1 MNRAIAISGVFSALF
16 ALATSAGVAQQLP
29 PGTRSV
35 DDHSQQNAVSE
46 QIREAESSLEKQD
59 YKTAEAKLK
68 VLATANPKDGRI
80 QYDLGFA
87 EERNGE
93 EADAAKAYA
102 AAIAAIPE
110 FAEPRVALGLMDAR
124 SGRIEAAHKQ
134 LTDAAMIQTAVPELR
149 GRALRA
155 LAHLDETSNPDAAR
169 EELLAALKLTAET
182 PDDVL
187 MGAELADRAG
197 DAQDAIPAYQR
208 ALKLMPGDLDAT
220 AGLAHALQHAGKLA
234 DADAVLTAALKDHP
248 QDARLVAQAAS
259 LYAAEGKAA
268 NAIPL
273 LEQLR
278 ASDPKFAADPDS
290 TQLLAQLYYVNG
302 DNAAAEKLYTELLVA
317 TPKDPILLD
326 SLGSTQVKQGHD
338 AAAEATFVKAVALRA
353 AFHDDQAWGEAEG
366 HLAFAASKNNDP
378 QTCLAALDA
387 RSTVLP
393 NSPTSLFLQ
402 ATAHDK
408 LHQNKQAIAA
418 YKAFLALAG
427 DKFPDQTF
435 QAQHR
440 IIALQHVQ

>member
-1 MNRAIAISGVFSALF
+1 MNRIVVFSALF
-16 ALATSAGVAQQLP
+16 AVVASTGVAQQLP
-29 PGTRSV
+29 PGTHSV

-46 QIREAESSLEKQD
+46 QVTEAESSLEKQD

-68 VLATANPKDGRI
+68 VLAAVNPKDGRV

-93 EADAAKAYA
+93 EADAARAYA
-102 AAIAAIPE
+102 ASIAAIPE
-110 FAEPRVALGLMDAR
+110 FAEPKVALGLLDAR
-124 SGRIEAAHKQ
+124 SGHIQSAHQ
-134 LTDAAMIQTAVPELR
+134 ELLDAAKIPTAQPELR
-149 GRALRA
+149 ARALRA

-169 EELLAALKLTAET
+169 EELLAALKLTPET

-187 MGAELADRAG
+187 MGAELADRSG
-197 DAQDAIPAYQR
+197 DATDAIPAYRR
-208 ALKLMPGDLDAT
+208 ALNLLPGDVDAT

-234 DADAVLTAALKDHP
+234 DADAVLTAALKAHP
-248 QDARLVAQAAS
+248 NDARLVAQAAS

-268 NAIPL
+268 EAIPL
-273 LEQLR
+273 LVQLR
-278 ASDPKFAADPDS
+278 ASDAKIAADPDM
-290 TQLLAQLYYVNG
+290 TRLLAQLEYVNG
-302 DNAAAEKLYTELLVA
+302 DNVEAEKLYTELLA
-317 TPKDPILLD
+317 ANPTDPMLLD
-326 SLGSTQVKQGHD
+326 AMGSAQVKQGKD
-338 AAAEATFVKAVALRA
+338 AEAEATFVKVVKLRA

-378 QTCLAALDA
+378 QTSLAALDA

-402 ATAHDK
+402 ATSHDK

-418 YKAFLALAG
+418 YKAFLAIAG

-435 QAQHR
+435 EAQHR

>member
-1 MNRAIAISGVFSALF
+1 MKRCMMLIALF
-16 ALATSAGVAQQLP
+16 AIATTAGVAQQLP
-29 PGTRSV
+29 PGTHSV
-35 DDHSQQNAVSE
+35 DDHSQHNAASE
-46 QIREAESSLEKQD
+46 QISEAESALEKQD
-59 YKTAEAKLK
+59 YKGAEAKLK
-68 VLATANPKDGRI
+68 VLAAANPNNGRV

-102 AAIAAIPE
+102 ASIAAIPE
-110 FAEPRVALGLMDAR
+110 FAEPKVAMGLLNAR
-124 SGRIEAAHKQ
+124 SGKIEAAHKQ
-134 LTDAAMIQTAVPELR
+134 LTDAAMIQTAPPELR

-155 LAHLDETSNPDAAR
+155 LAHMDETSNPDAAR
-169 EELLAALKLTAET
+169 EELLAALKLTPET

-187 MGAELADRAG
+187 MGAELADREG
-197 DAQDAIPAYQR
+197 DSEDAIPAYKR

-234 DADAVLTAALKDHP
+234 DADAVLSAALKEHP
-248 QDARLVAQAAS
+248 NDVRLVAQAAS

-268 NAIPL
+268 EAIPL
-273 LEQLR
+273 LVQLR
-278 ASDPKFAADPDS
+278 ASDAKIAADPDM
-290 TQLLAQLYYVNG
+290 TRLLAQLEYVNG
-302 DNAAAEKLYTELLVA
+302 DNVEAEKLYTELLTA
-317 TPKDPILLD
+317 NPTDPMLLD
-326 SLGSTQVKQGHD
+326 ALGSTQVKQGKD
-338 AAAEATFVKAVALRA
+338 AEAEATFVKAVKLRA

-378 QTCLAALDA
+378 QTSLAALDA

-418 YKAFLALAG
+418 YRAFLTIAG

-435 QAQHR
+435 EAQHR

>member
-1 MNRAIAISGVFSALF
+1 MLFTALF
-16 ALATSAGVAQQLP
+16 VVATSAGVAQQLP
-29 PGTRSV
+29 PGTHSV
-35 DDHSQQNAVSE
+35 DDHSQQNAVSQ
-46 QIREAESSLEKQD
+46 QITDAESSLEKQD

-68 VLATANPKDGRI
+68 VLAAADPKDGRV

-102 AAIAAIPE
+102 AAIAAMPE
-110 FAEPRVALGLMDAR
+110 FAEPKVALGLLDAR
-124 SGRIEAAHKQ
+124 AGRIEAAHKE
-134 LTDAAMIQTAVPELR
+134 LTDAAMIQTAAPELR

-155 LAHLDETSNPDAAR
+155 LAHLDETSNPAAAR

-197 DAQDAIPAYQR
+197 DAEDAIPAYQR

-220 AGLAHALQHAGKLA
+220 AGLAHALQHAGKLS
-234 DADAVLTAALKDHP
+234 DADAVLMAALKEHP
-248 QDARLVAQAAS
+248 NDVRLVAQAVS

-268 NAIPL
+268 EAIPL
-273 LEQLR
+273 LVQLR
-278 ASDPKFAADPDS
+278 ASDAKIAADPD
-290 TQLLAQLYYVNG
+290 TTRLLAQLEYVSG
-302 DNAAAEKLYTELLVA
+302 DNSDAEELYAELLVT
-317 TPKDPILLD
+317 TPRDPMLLD

-338 AAAEATFVKAVALRA
+338 GEAEVTFLKAVALRD

-378 QTCLAALDA
+378 VTCLAALDA

-408 LHQNKQAIAA
+408 LHHNKQAIAA

-435 QAQHR
+435 EAQHR
-440 IIALQHVQ
+440 IIALEHVR

>member
-1 MNRAIAISGVFSALF
+1 MNRIVVFSALF
-16 ALATSAGVAQQLP
+16 AVVASTGVAQQLP
-29 PGTRSV
+29 PGTHSV

-46 QIREAESSLEKQD
+46 QVTEAESSLEKQD

-68 VLATANPKDGRI
+68 VLAAVNPKDGRV

-93 EADAAKAYA
+93 EADAARAYA
-102 AAIAAIPE
+102 ASIAAIPE
-110 FAEPRVALGLMDAR
+110 FAEPKVALGLLDAR
-124 SGRIEAAHKQ
+124 SGHIQSAHQ
-134 LTDAAMIQTAVPELR
+134 ELLDAAKIPTAQPELR
-149 GRALRA
+149 ARALRA

-169 EELLAALKLTAET
+169 EELLAALKLTPET

-187 MGAELADRAG
+187 MGAELADRSG
-197 DAQDAIPAYQR
+197 DATDAIPAYRR
-208 ALKLMPGDLDAT
+208 ALNLLPGDVDAT

-234 DADAVLTAALKDHP
+234 DADAVLTAALKAHP
-248 QDARLVAQAAS
+248 NDARLVAQAAS

-268 NAIPL
+268 DAIPL

-278 ASDPKFAADPDS
+278 ASDPKIAADPDT
-290 TQLLAQLYYVNG
+290 TQLLAQLEYVNG
-302 DNAAAEKLYTELLVA
+302 DNAGAEKLYTSLLA
-317 TPKDPILLD
+317 ARPNDPMLLD
-326 SLGSTQVKQGHD
+326 ALGSAQVKQGHD
-338 AAAEATFVKAVALRA
+338 VEAEATFVKAVKLRD

-387 RSTVLP
+387 RSTVMP

-435 QAQHR
+435 EAQHR
-440 IIALQHVQ
+440 IIALEHVR

>member
-1 MNRAIAISGVFSALF
+1 MNRLVVFSALF
-16 ALATSAGVAQQLP
+16 AVVASTGVAQQLP
-29 PGTRSV
+29 PGTHSV

-46 QIREAESSLEKQD
+46 QVTEAESSLEKQD

-68 VLATANPKDGRI
+68 VLAAVNPKDGRV

-93 EADAAKAYA
+93 EADAARAYA
-102 AAIAAIPE
+102 ASIAAIPE
-110 FAEPRVALGLMDAR
+110 FAEPKVALGLLDAR
-124 SGRIEAAHKQ
+124 SGHIQSAHQ
-134 LTDAAMIQTAVPELR
+134 ELLDAAKIPTAQPELR
-149 GRALRA
+149 ARALRA

-169 EELLAALKLTAET
+169 EELLAALKLTPET

-187 MGAELADRAG
+187 MGAELADRSG
-197 DAQDAIPAYQR
+197 DATDAIPAYRR
-208 ALKLMPGDLDAT
+208 ALNLLPGDVDAT

-234 DADAVLTAALKDHP
+234 DADAVLTAALKAHP
-248 QDARLVAQAAS
+248 NDARLVAQAAS

-268 NAIPL
+268 DAIPL

-278 ASDPKFAADPDS
+278 ASDPKIAADPDT
-290 TQLLAQLYYVNG
+290 TQLLAQLEYVNG
-302 DNAAAEKLYTELLVA
+302 DNAGAEKLYTSLLA
-317 TPKDPILLD
+317 ARPNDPMLLD
-326 SLGSTQVKQGHD
+326 ALGSAQVKQGHD
-338 AAAEATFVKAVALRA
+338 VEAEATFVKAVKLRD

-387 RSTVLP
+387 RSTVMP

-435 QAQHR
+435 EAQHR
-440 IIALQHVQ
+440 IIALEHVR

>member
-1 MNRAIAISGVFSALF
+1 MRNRSAIIAALF
-16 ALATSAGVAQQLP
+16 AVVASASVAQQLP
-29 PGTRSV
+29 PGTHSV
-35 DDHSQQNAVSE
+35 DDHTRQNAVSQ
-46 QIREAESSLEKQD
+46 QISEAESALEKQD
-59 YKTAEAKLK
+59 YKTAETQLK
-68 VLATANPKDGRI
+68 VLAAANPKDGRV

-102 AAIAAIPE
+102 ASIAAIPE
-110 FAEPRVALGLMDAR
+110 FAEPKVALGLLDAR
-124 SGRIEAAHKQ
+124 MGHLEAAHQ
-134 LTDAAMIQTAVPELR
+134 ELLDAAKIPTAAPELR

-155 LAHLDETSNPDAAR
+155 LAHLDERSNPEAAR
-169 EELLAALKLTAET
+169 EELLAALKLTPET

-187 MGAELADRAG
+187 MGAELADRLG
-197 DAQDAIPAYQR
+197 DWEDAVPAYQR

-220 AGLAHALQHAGKLA
+220 AGLAHALQHTGKLTE
-234 DADAVLTAALKDHP
+234 ADAVLTAALKEHP
-248 QDARLVAQAAS
+248 NDVRLVAQAAS

-268 NAIPL
+268 QAIPL
-273 LEQLR
+273 LVTLR
-278 ASDPKFAADPDS
+278 ASDPKIAADPD
-290 TQLLAQLYYVNG
+290 TTRLLAQLEYVNG
-302 DNAAAEKLYTELLVA
+302 DDAEAEKLYAQLLAV
-317 TPKDPILLD
+317 TPNDPMLLD
-326 SLGSTQVKQGHD
+326 ALGSAQVKQGHD
-338 AAAEATFVKAVALRA
+338 AEAEATFVKAVKLRA

-378 QTCLAALDA
+378 QTVLAALDA

-402 ATAHDK
+402 ATAHDT

-418 YKAFLALAG
+418 YRAFLAIAG

-440 IIALQHVQ
+440 ILALEHVR